1 MRIFTLSILLLIF
14 SLTAAAQTSTIEA
27 NFNKNVKKY
36 KLEKFAVGEDASSGT
51 DYLIYKSGK
60 NVVKMRLIYSNC
72 CDAPRVEDFYFE
84 KGAPVLY
91 VSAEISKRRYK
102 SFEKGAN
109 LALTNAKKL
118 FFKDSKLIKW
128 TEKGKEI
135 PTTDPNWSKE
145 ESETLERAKIE
156 LAEYPELKEN
166 DE

>member
-102 SFEKGAN
+102 SFAKGAN
-109 LALTNAKKL
+109 LALTSAKKL

-135 PTTDPNWSKE
+135 PPTNPKWSDE
-145 ESETLERAKIE
+145 ERETLDRAQSE
-156 LAEYPELKEN
+156 LTGYPELREN
-166 DE
+166 